1 MYAAHSLNGWPTH
14 EYTITH
20 SGMRSLIPKVDLRA
34 GPGCPVCVASPT
46 HIQMAVE
53 LSFRDNVIVTT
64 YGDMFRVKGVT
75 SSLMEAKSKGGNVT
89 VIYSVWDAVKLA
101 KKYPNKEIVHFAIGF
116 ETTAP
121 STAAVLLMNPPKNFS
136 IICTH
141 LLIPPVMEYLLKLG
155 ELKIDG
161 FICPGHVST
170 IIGVKPYR
178 PIAKKYRAPMV
189 VAGFEPIDV
198 LLGVAMLI
206 KMINTGIFDVK
217 NEYTRVVRE
226 EGNVKAIEVMY
237 KVFEVCDAYWR
248 GIGLVPNSGL
258 KLRNEFEEYDAT
270 KRFDVKVDESYSMPP
285 GCKCGEVL
293 RGLLTPSECPLFGK
307 ACTPLNPVGP
317 CMVSSEGS
325 CAIVYKYGRKFKV

>member
-1 MYAAHSLNGWPTH
+1 
-14 EYTITH
+14 
-20 SGMRSLIPKVDLRA
+20 
-34 GPGCPVCVASPT
+34 
-46 HIQMAVE
+46 
-53 LSFRDNVIVTT
+53 
-64 YGDMFRVKGVT
+64 
-75 SSLMEAKSKGGNVT
+75 
-89 VIYSVWDAVKLA
+89 
-101 KKYPNKEIVHFAIGF
+101 
-116 ETTAP
+116 
-121 STAAVLLMNPPKNFS
+121 
-136 IICTH
+136 
-141 LLIPPVMEYLLKLG
+141 
-155 ELKIDG
+155 
-161 FICPGHVST
+161 
-170 IIGVKPYR
+170 
-178 PIAKKYRAPMV
+178 RAPMV

-248 GIGLVPNSGL
+248 GIGFVPNSGL